1 MKPQN
6 ELPEDPLNAAMNALR
21 ETPIPVGPDEILIA
35 ATVAAL
41 NPRQNVLLPEELV
54 SKQKRRKQIMR
65 ILKFGGFSVSTI
77 AAVLVIFVMTS
88 GRSAADDLKKSIRKL
103 DQAKSIR
110 MIVEL
115 DDGTKNKMTSR
126 SYMSEGKM
134 RSEVEP
140 AGLVVVIN
148 NKGDGKGI
156 VLFKGMKTYRL
167 LDPEKDEMIKSV
179 TKSVKGTLEQ
189 FKIPSDDKVQ
199 GLPDEYLDGRKTK
212 VYEMK
217 GVDVPGMK
225 ITADLK
231 IWIDPK
237 TDMPI
242 RSRVISKMGD
252 KQYTATATYL
262 GFDEELDPK
271 LFDTTIPTDYKP
283 MPELKKD

>member
-1 MKPQN
+1 
-6 ELPEDPLNAAMNALR
+6 
-21 ETPIPVGPDEILIA
+21 
-35 ATVAAL
+35 
-41 NPRQNVLLPEELV
+41 
-54 SKQKRRKQIMR
+54 MR